1 MANIHTDKRV
11 ARGSTYAMPVAPVS
25 SRSCCSVRSYRS
37 HPSQQELPPTK
48 PKRKRLKE
56 TIFEVKAETQKCKYH
71 FIPFTNCLSAV
82 RPNSHCTPNFA
93 IILPDIPVPLEQYL
107 VEQETPIA
115 TRDESEQTDVFRPK
129 PIEREYYTRNLP
141 KKRGIDASTQIEP
154 EDNLFDFDWEVE
166 PLLNVLIGKTLELGL
181 MEVEEEAELEAIR
194 EDKANYM
201 AKRAQERDEQFAAEA
216 AEVKREQEKNV
227 YKKEE
232 QGRVQAEAE
241 VAAKVFT
248 IQSVKMLIEKSKVT
262 AFEEMEKQGLF
273 YDPDWKMV
281 NDTFMPWLYGEVDT
295 GFEEVKQAQGVV
307 DDLIQA
313 SLVQQKRLQDARW
326 MVGAAG
332 AADRRIERDVRLDD
346 EQKERLVRI
355 FLEGKDLGLGP
366 DPVGPIP
373 ILQDVPLDEVEES
386 IQEWIKANV
395 EGAPETP
402 EGGYLKL
409 AFDGADLDGSKTLQQ
424 LQEDGVAIGEE
435 SVLKGSQGIKD
446 DGSED

>member
-1 MANIHTDKRV
+1 MDGGYSFSAQPRAVKSKYRPDDNQTNIHSDRRV
-11 ARGSTYAMPVAPVS
+11 ARGSTYAMPLAP
-25 SRSCCSVRSYRS
+25 
-37 HPSQQELPPTK
+37 QELPPTK
-48 PKRKRLKE
+48 QKRKRLKE
-56 TIFEVKAETQKCKYH
+56 TIFEVKAETQKY
-71 FIPFTNCLSAV
+71 
-82 RPNSHCTPNFA
+82 
-93 IILPDIPVPLEQYL
+93 IPVPLEQYL

-141 KKRGIDASTQIEP
+141 KKRGIDASTQIET

-201 AKRAQERDEQFAAEA
+201 ADRAKEREEQFAAEA
-216 AEVKREQEKNV
+216 AEVKRVLNKET

-248 IQSVKMLIEKSKVT
+248 MQSVKLMIERSKVT
-262 AFEEMEKQGLF
+262 AFEEMEKKGLF

-281 NDTFMPWLYGEVDT
+281 QDSFMPWLYETVDK
-295 GFEEVKQAQGVV
+295 GFEEVKQAQDVV

-313 SLVQQKRLQDARW
+313 SLVEQMRLQNARW
-326 MVGAAG
+326 MVGASNS
-332 AADRRIERDVRLDD
+332 ADSRIARDVRLAT
-346 EQKERLVRI
+346 EQEARLVRI
-355 FLEGKDLGLGP
+355 FLEGKELGLGP

-373 ILQDVPLDEVEES
+373 ILQDVPLDEVEQS
-386 IQEWIKANV
+386 IQEWIKTNI
-395 EGAPETP
+395 EGAPDTP

-409 AFDGADLDGSKTLQQ
+409 AFDGADLDGSKTLQE
-424 LQEDGVAIGEE
+424 LQQDGVSIGEE
-435 SVLKGSQGIKD
+435 SVISASKGVKG
-446 DGSED
+446 GEED

>member
-1 MANIHTDKRV
+1 
-11 ARGSTYAMPVAPVS
+11 MPLAP
-25 SRSCCSVRSYRS
+25 
-37 HPSQQELPPTK
+37 QELPPTK
-48 PKRKRLKE
+48 QKRKRLKE
-56 TIFEVKAETQKCKYH
+56 TIFEVKAETQKY
-71 FIPFTNCLSAV
+71 
-82 RPNSHCTPNFA
+82 
-93 IILPDIPVPLEQYL
+93 IPVPLEQYL

-141 KKRGIDASTQIEP
+141 KKRGIDASTQIET

-201 AKRAQERDEQFAAEA
+201 ADRAKEREEQFAAEA
-216 AEVKREQEKNV
+216 AEVKRVLNKET

-248 IQSVKMLIEKSKVT
+248 MQSVKLMIERSKVT
-262 AFEEMEKQGLF
+262 AFEEMEKKGLF

-281 NDTFMPWLYGEVDT
+281 QDSFMPWLYETVDK
-295 GFEEVKQAQGVV
+295 GFEEVKQAQDVV

-313 SLVQQKRLQDARW
+313 SLVEQMRLQNARW
-326 MVGAAG
+326 MVGASNS
-332 AADRRIERDVRLDD
+332 ADSRIARDVRLAT
-346 EQKERLVRI
+346 EQEARLVRI
-355 FLEGKDLGLGP
+355 FLEGKELGLGP

-373 ILQDVPLDEVEES
+373 ILQDVPLDEVEQS
-386 IQEWIKANV
+386 IQEWIKTNI
-395 EGAPETP
+395 EGAPDTP

-409 AFDGADLDGSKTLQQ
+409 AFDGADLDGSKTLQE
-424 LQEDGVAIGEE
+424 LQQDGVSIGEE
-435 SVLKGSQGIKD
+435 SVIIASKGVKG
-446 DGSED
+446 GEED